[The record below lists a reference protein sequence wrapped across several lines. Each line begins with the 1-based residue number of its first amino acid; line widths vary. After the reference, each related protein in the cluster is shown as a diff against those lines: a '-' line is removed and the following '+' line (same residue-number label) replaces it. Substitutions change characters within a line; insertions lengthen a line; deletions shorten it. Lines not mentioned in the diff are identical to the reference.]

1 MQSNRISEA
10 PNSALQQ
17 SDELIH
23 GNPKVNVF
31 GCFKVDKDSVV
42 NKTFGSPS
50 KSGKSPSSPYNRKR
64 RQMGLDL
71 GKVPSEDKL
80 VAEENLTPEERSKR
94 AQENW
99 IKLKNHISAMR
110 LRANFL
116 VTFLDEENEMK

>member
-1 MQSNRISEA
+1 
-10 PNSALQQ
+10 
-17 SDELIH
+17 
-23 GNPKVNVF
+23 
-31 GCFKVDKDSVV
+31 
-42 NKTFGSPS
+42 
-50 KSGKSPSSPYNRKR
+50 
-64 RQMGLDL
+64 MGLDL

-116 VTFLDEENEMK
+116 VTFLDEENEMKQESMFVND